1 MGRRRTRG
9 GGATGDERTPPF
21 PIAPVDLLAGIG
33 PGVELHADAPDVDS
47 TEHVDPATTTVAET
61 GKLLRSGDSTI
72 RRLIRT
78 AVLRPAES
86 SGDEPPPEPERAGVV
101 PRTRRRPGE

>member
-1 MGRRRTRG
+1 MGRRRTR

-21 PIAPVDLLAGIG
+21 PIAAVDLLAGIG
-33 PGVELHADAPDVDS
+33 PGVELHADAPEVDS

-78 AVLRPAES
+78 AVLRPVES
-86 SGDEPPPEPERAGVV
+86 SGDEPPTEPERAGVV

>member
-1 MGRRRTRG
+1 
-9 GGATGDERTPPF
+9 
-21 PIAPVDLLAGIG
+21 
-33 PGVELHADAPDVDS
+33 VELHADVPAAPATDGV
-47 TEHVDPATTTVAET
+47 EPAAPATTTIAGT

-78 AVLRPAES
+78 AVLRPAEA